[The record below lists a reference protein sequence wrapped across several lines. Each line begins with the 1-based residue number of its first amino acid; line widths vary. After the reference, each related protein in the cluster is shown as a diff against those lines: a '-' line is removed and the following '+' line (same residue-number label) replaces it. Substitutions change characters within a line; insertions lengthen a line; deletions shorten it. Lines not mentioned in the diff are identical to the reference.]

1 MSKHIKAQNKR
12 PPMKK
17 GVLKRLF
24 KLLLAEYRKQLIIV
38 AICIALASLGS
49 TVSSLFMNTLITDIG
64 IGVEQGW
71 DAVKVK
77 ILTTIGV
84 M

>member
-1 MSKHIKAQNKR
+1 
-12 PPMKK
+12 MKK